1 MKELMLGILMDETF
15 ARLSATTKN
24 REYCRKEIGK
34 ITKKHFQIS
43 KRNIVHFN
51 ICYAILNEAWQYAQK
66 KFIKKGLEFSNILF
80 IRYLIND
87 YPFLIKRYG
96 LNINHI
102 KKLESK
108 YDLSKHSF
116 RTKCIFNAV
125 MQNIDESIAQYNY
138 RITKCL

>member
-15 ARLSATTKN
+15 SRLPVTTKN
-24 REYCRKEIGK
+24 KDFCFKEIKK
-34 ITKKHFQIS
+34 IAKKHFQIS
-43 KRNIVHFN
+43 KRDIVYFN
-51 ICYAILNEAWQYAQK
+51 LCYSLLNEAWKHSQK
-66 KFIKKGLEFSNILF
+66 KFFENGLEFSNVLF
-80 IRYLIND
+80 IKYLIED

-96 LNINHI
+96 LNIKHI

-125 MQNIDESIAQYNY
+125 MQNIDETIAQYNY
-138 RITKCL
+138 RITK